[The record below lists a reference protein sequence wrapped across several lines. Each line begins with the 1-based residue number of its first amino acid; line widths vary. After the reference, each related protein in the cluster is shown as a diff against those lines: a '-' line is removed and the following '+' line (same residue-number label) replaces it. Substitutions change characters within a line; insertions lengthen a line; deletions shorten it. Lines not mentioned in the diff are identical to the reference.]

1 MNVVVRTAH
10 SLAFRV
16 ALVPLIGLVIAL
28 TAGSGLAGLAASI
41 AAAMAVLATVRLEDW
56 RRREREKREH
66 IAGLGRW

>member
-1 MNVVVRTAH
+1 MNVVVRTAQ

>member
-1 MNVVVRTAH
+1 M
-10 SLAFRV
+10 
-16 ALVPLIGLVIAL
+16 IAL
-28 TAGSGLAGLAASI
+28 SAGSGLAGLAAAI

>member
-1 MNVVVRTAH
+1 MNVVVRTAQ

-16 ALVPLIGLVIAL
+16 ALVPLIGFVIAL
-28 TAGSGLAGLAASI
+28 SAGSGLAGLAASI

>member
-1 MNVVVRTAH
+1 MNVVVRTAQ

-16 ALVPLIGLVIAL
+16 ALVPLIGLVVAL
-28 TAGSGLAGLAASI
+28 SAGSGLAGLAASI
-41 AAAMAVLATVRLEDW
+41 AAAMAVLATVRLADW